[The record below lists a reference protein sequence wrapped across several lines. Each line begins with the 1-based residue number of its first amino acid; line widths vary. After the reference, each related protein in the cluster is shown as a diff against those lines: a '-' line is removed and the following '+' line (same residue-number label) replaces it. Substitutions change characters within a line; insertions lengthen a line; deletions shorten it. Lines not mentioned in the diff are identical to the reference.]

1 MMCAKN
7 VHFGS
12 CSKLQRN
19 QKILLLSEVGV
30 GVTVE
35 ATDVTMFVTV
45 TVLAT
50 QDCVSK

>member
-1 MMCAKN
+1 MAK
-7 VHFGS
+7 
-12 CSKLQRN
+12 N
-19 QKILLLSEVGV
+19 QKILPLSEVGV

-50 QDCVSK
+50 QDSVSK